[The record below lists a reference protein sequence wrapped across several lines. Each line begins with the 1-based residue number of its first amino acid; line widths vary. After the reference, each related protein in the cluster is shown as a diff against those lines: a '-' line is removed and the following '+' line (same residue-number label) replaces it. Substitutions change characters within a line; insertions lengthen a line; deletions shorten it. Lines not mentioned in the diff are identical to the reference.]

1 MLGGGIL
8 GAGFFGACH
17 ARAVAA
23 LKGARVVAACA
34 EELPLAEA
42 FTAEHGGKAY
52 GDWRVPP
59 PPDFARCPWSNFSER

>member
-1 MLGGGIL
+1 MLGVGNP

-23 LKGARVVAACA
+23 LEGARIVAACS

-42 FTAEHGGKAY
+42 FTAEHGGRGPKGTSSPVWTIGA
-52 GDWRVPP
+52 P
-59 PPDFARCPWSNFSER
+59 